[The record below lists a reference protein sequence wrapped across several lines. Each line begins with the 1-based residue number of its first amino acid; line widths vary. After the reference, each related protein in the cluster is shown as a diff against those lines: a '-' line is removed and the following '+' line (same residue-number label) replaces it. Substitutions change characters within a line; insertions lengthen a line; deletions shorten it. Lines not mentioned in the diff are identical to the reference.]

1 MIVEI
6 PENSE
11 KMVNIATDN
20 ARIFIP
26 LQELVDV
33 DKEIQR
39 LEKELEKSEKM
50 LASQIAKLS
59 NENFVSRAPENV
71 VNVEREKKSKLEALI
86 VNLRQSLSEM
96 RSL

>member
-1 MIVEI
+1 MTGEI
-6 PENSE
+6 PADSE
-11 KMVNIATDN
+11 KMVNVATDN

-33 DKEIQR
+33 VKEIQR

-71 VNVEREKKSKLEALI
+71 VNVEREKKSRLEALI
-86 VNLRQSLSEM
+86 VNLKQSLTEL